1 MHFFSQPQELAI
13 LHDTRRQSTVISR
26 EPIELL
32 VISKE
37 VRTANIR
44 YVRFETFMWTFDVLP
59 SKMYIIDLK
68 ETGIN

>member
-1 MHFFSQPQELAI
+1 MSSQLTQLIKSLLFSQPQELAI

-37 VRTANIR
+37 VRRMYSIR
-44 YVRFETFMWTFDVLP
+44 ALTRTSPLTIGAAVDKPL
-59 SKMYIIDLK
+59 
-68 ETGIN
+68 